1 MNITQKYQR
10 FKLHLNT
17 SQRKIIQ
24 YTTRRDIRIQ
34 SFPDIIPAVN
44 QDPVNINLQNPKLL
58 AARVENKGTQSLG

>member
-24 YTTRRDIRIQ
+24 YTTEGDIRIQ
-34 SFPDIIPAVN
+34 SFPDIVPAVN
-44 QDPVNINLQNPKLL
+44 QDPVNINLQNQ
-58 AARVENKGTQSLG
+58 NY

>member
-1 MNITQKYQR
+1 MNEITRIYRVKMNITQKYQR

-34 SFPDIIPAVN
+34 RFPDIVPAVN
-44 QDPVNINLQNPKLL
+44 QDPVNINLQNQ
-58 AARVENKGTQSLG
+58 NY

>member
-34 SFPDIIPAVN
+34 SFPDIVPAVN

-58 AARVENKGTQSLG
+58 AAHVKIGAPRV